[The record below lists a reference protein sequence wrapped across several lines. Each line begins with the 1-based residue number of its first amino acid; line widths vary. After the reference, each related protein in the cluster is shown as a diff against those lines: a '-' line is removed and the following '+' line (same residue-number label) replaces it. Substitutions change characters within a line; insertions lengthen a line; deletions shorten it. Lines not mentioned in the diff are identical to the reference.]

1 MEYRHFA
8 MLVARMDENE
18 RMRAC
23 YTALAFNNPSAL
35 TETERRD
42 SVVRDFDV
50 NELLSACNGPNRL

>member
-8 MLVARMDENE
+8 MLAARMDENE

-35 TETERRD
+35 ADGESRNDTIK
-42 SVVRDFDV
+42 DFEID
-50 NELLSACNGPNRL
+50 ELLSACNGSV

>member
-8 MLVARMDENE
+8 MLAARMDENE

-35 TETERRD
+35 TEGETRNNAIK
-42 SVVRDFDV
+42 DFTTD
-50 NELLSACNGPNRL
+50 ELLSACNGSV

>member
-8 MLVARMDENE
+8 MLAARMDENE

-35 TETERRD
+35 TED
-42 SVVRDFDV
+42 SRNAVAIKDFEID
-50 NELLSACNGPNRL
+50 ELLSACNGRV